1 MSAMDSLKHAIRKY
15 PTVILQ
21 NGKAR
26 RVRVTAALARGR
38 NPRVASAACI
48 RLSCSLRA
56 RPEAQMRR
64 PTARRQAARLGAAI

>member
-26 RVRVTAALARGR
+26 RVRVTTALARTR
-38 NPRVASAACI
+38 NPRVARAACV
-48 RLSCSLRA
+48 RLSRSLRA
-56 RPEAQMRR
+56 RPGAQMRR
-64 PTARRQAARLGAAI
+64 TTARRQAARLGSAI